1 MKYNKLMLVAASV
14 IGLSSIGIAHRV
26 EARSIEQSVANV
38 PNALSTENSGWID
51 HESDPAVEARNL
63 DREFRGVNLT
73 PQQRE
78 QVVQARRQL
87 RADMKQVVTSPN
99 ALGTIFRMLFSSQV
113 SAERIAAD
121 WLGESIG
128 TYAQSLSEILT
139 PQQLAI
145 WQRNSEE
152 DARNRR

>member
-1 MKYNKLMLVAASV
+1 MKYSKLALVAASA
-14 IGLSSIGIAHRV
+14 IGVSGILIANRV
-26 EARSIEQSVANV
+26 EARSIEQNVANV
-38 PNALSTENSGWID
+38 PSAVSTENSGWTD
-51 HESDPAVEARNL
+51 NESDPAVEARNL
-63 DREFRGVNLT
+63 DQEFRGVNLT

-87 RADMKQVVTSPN
+87 RTDLRQVMTSPN
-99 ALGTIFRMLFSSQV
+99 AIGAIFRMLFSSQ
-113 SAERIAAD
+113 AAGERIAAD

-128 TYAQSLSEILT
+128 TYAQSLSEILM